1 MKQQYDKELII
12 NVIEAIEHLG
22 IDGFHWGKRDEQ
34 FYKSQDELINSVDK
48 IKICL
53 DWIDREYTL
62 EAYIKASGLRASQLK
77 RAMEA
82 SEGIEI
88 PLGCLITA
96 IAYNYH
102 RFRFQKLAGWEDMIF
117 YAPANIVRELKYKM
131 KRRDEVIS
139 PERLQQI
146 IEE

>member
-1 MKQQYDKELII
+1 MKNQYDDELII
-12 NVIEAIEHLG
+12 DVIEAIETLG

-62 EAYIKASGLRASQLK
+62 EAYIKANGLRASQLK
-77 RAMEA
+77 KGIEA
-82 SEGIEI
+82 SEEIDI
-88 PLGCLITA
+88 PLGCVITA
-96 IAYNYH
+96 IAYNHH
-102 RFRFQKLAGWEDMIF
+102 RFRYIKTAGWEDIIF
-117 YAPANIVRELKYKM
+117 FAPADIVRELKYQM
-131 KRRDEVIS
+131 KRPERKLS

-146 IEE
+146 IEA